1 MTHDIK
7 QLSLQSLK
15 ALLALRED
23 YAKDMAHELS
33 DVMTEISNIRDEI
46 NRREI
51 E

>member
-7 QLSLQSLK
+7 QLSIQSLK

-33 DVMTEISNIRDEI
+33 DIMTEIGNIRDEI
-46 NRREI
+46 ERRQE
-51 E
+51 